1 METFL
6 YKLLIYALSIP
17 KQICNVILKVYD
29 LNNTTGNGI
38 QIFLTAILGINTCFD
53 LEARWGGITM
63 N

>member
-38 QIFLTAILGINTCFD
+38 KILFFNSYTRNKHMF
-53 LEARWGGITM
+53 
-63 N
+63 